1 MAGRKPTGPP
11 LVQHLDGSEQA
22 KDRLEVILET
32 VAGKTSIAKACDRL
46 HVKAGRF
53 FQLRA
58 EVLQAALA
66 RLEPRPAG
74 RPPRQ
79 LSAEELR
86 IAELERE
93 LQDSKLQQKAT
104 ETRLTIAQIMPQ
116 LTAEAPKKTNPPPPK
131 RPARRRRRR
140 K

>member
-22 KDRLEVILET
+22 KDRLEVILDT
-32 VAGKTSIAKACDRL
+32 VAGKTNIAKACELLD
-46 HVKAGRF
+46 VKAARF
-53 FQLRA
+53 FQLRT

-93 LQDSKLQQKAT
+93 LQDARLQQKAT
-104 ETRLTIAQIMPQ
+104 EARLTIAQIMPQ
-116 LTAEAPKKTNPPPPK
+116 LTTEAPKKTTPPPPK
-131 RPARRRRRR
+131 RPAKRRRR

>member
-1 MAGRKPTGPP
+1 
-11 LVQHLDGSEQA
+11 
-22 KDRLEVILET
+22 LEVILET
-32 VAGKTSIAKACDRL
+32 VAGKTSIGDACNRL
-46 HVKAGRF
+46 QVKDAMF
-53 FQLRA
+53 FRLRTQ
-58 EVLQAALA
+58 VLQAALA

-79 LSAEELR
+79 LSAEEQR

-104 ETRLTIAQIMPQ
+104 EARLTIAQVMPQ
-116 LTAEAPKKTNPPPPK
+116 LTVDAPKKTTQPPAR
-131 RPARRRRRR
+131 RPAKRRRRR